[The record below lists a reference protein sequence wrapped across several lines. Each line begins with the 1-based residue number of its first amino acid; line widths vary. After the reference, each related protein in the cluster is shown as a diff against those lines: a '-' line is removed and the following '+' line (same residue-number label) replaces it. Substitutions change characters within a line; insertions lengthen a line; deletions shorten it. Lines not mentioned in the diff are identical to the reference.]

1 MRFTTR
7 VFCAMMLITSLATAS
22 LGAVLYVLFRDDI
35 KLKYFEKYRSITENM
50 INTLNK
56 YEVLVDTLGTN
67 AAYVLRDEDKASGG
81 LSEEALKRLVD
92 KTGVSAMY
100 VFNSE
105 GRLLSWTVGAAAAD
119 TMRLFDLSPEYAA
132 LLHDPD
138 KVVITPFT
146 LSLHQVPTKFVSVG
160 SADGQ
165 RILEVGLYADHIQRM
180 LQRALEDETAVLAV
194 GFYTPK
200 GDDLAQLASAPAEM
214 HPFKFPPGVDY
225 VQEELPDRTR
235 FHLRVSTT
243 VKDCRSCVTKGQVA
257 TPDGYYYHLQI
268 DLSLLPL
275 LEFFSLMRLVAVI
288 GVFAIALLTT
298 LVAWVV
304 SRQMLGGLR
313 TIGDAAAAI
322 RTSGDLSIQ
331 IPDSGRRDEIGQ
343 LTGLFNEMTRS
354 ISEAQGKLV
363 EAEKARS
370 VSELAAK
377 VVHDIRL
384 PLSALEVVMEELGAP
399 TADTRSLAR
408 NAIIQISGI
417 ADELLVQRRRLLDDT
432 APLMV
437 GPAVES
443 VVAAAR
449 FRAGAGIQLDYAD
462 MANGSDLLIAAPPA
476 QFKAVLGNLINNAI
490 EAIEKA
496 GNVTVQVKSS
506 DGVCTII
513 VRDTGNGIPGH
524 IRATLGSSEVTHGK
538 THGNGLGVYNA
549 AKTVASW
556 GGSLTF
562 NSSEG
567 RGTRVQVVLPLAFE
581 NDRFAGV

>member
-50 INTLNK
+50 SNTLNK

-67 AAYVLRDEDKASGG
+67 AAYVLREEDKASGG
-81 LSEEALKRLVD
+81 LSEEALKRLVE

-100 VFNSE
+100 VFDKD
-105 GRLLSWTVGAAAAD
+105 GRPLTWTVGAAEAD

-146 LSLHQVPTKFVSVG
+146 PSMHQVPTKFVSVG

-180 LQRALEDETAVLAV
+180 LQKALEDEAAVLAV
-194 GFYTPK
+194 GFYTPA
-200 GDDLAQLASAPAEM
+200 GDDLAQLASAPLEH
-214 HPFKFPPGVDY
+214 HPFQFPEGVDY
-225 VQEELPDRTR
+225 VQEELSDRTR
-235 FHLRVSTT
+235 FHLRVPTT
-243 VKDCRSCVTKGQVA
+243 VKDCVSCVTKGQAA

-288 GVFAIALLTT
+288 GIFAIALLTT
-298 LVAWVV
+298 LVAWLV
-304 SRQMLGGLR
+304 SRKMLGGLR

-343 LTGLFNEMTRS
+343 LTALFNDMTRS
-354 ISEAQGKLV
+354 IAQTQDQLV
-363 EAEKARS
+363 DAEKARS
-370 VSELAAK
+370 VSELAAR

-384 PLSALEVVMEELGAP
+384 PLSALEVVMEELDAP
-399 TADTRSLAR
+399 TADTRRLAR
-408 NAIIQISGI
+408 NAITQIAGI
-417 ADELLVQRRRLLDDT
+417 ADELLAHRRRLLDDA

-437 GPAVES
+437 GPAIEA

-449 FRAGAGIQLDYAD
+449 ARLGSGSCIQIDCVDSAASY
-462 MANGSDLLIAAPPA
+462 GFFVAAPLA
-476 QFKAVLGNLINNAI
+476 QFKAVIGNLLNNAI
-490 EAIEKA
+490 EAID
-496 GNVTVQVKSS
+496 GVGQVRVQVDSC
-506 DGVCTII
+506 DDVCSVT
-513 VRDTGNGIPGH
+513 VRDTGREIPDH
-524 IRATLGSSEVTHGK
+524 VLVKLGTSEVTHGK
-538 THGNGLGVYNA
+538 TGGNGLGVYNA
-549 AKTVASW
+549 AKMISSW
-556 GGSLTF
+556 GGKLTF
-562 NSSEG
+562 KCKQG
-567 RGTRVQVVLPLAFE
+567 GGTSARVDLPRTNKQV
-581 NDRFAGV
+581 